1 MVDLTSAMLGGGLL
15 ALAGAALMFALV
27 IILILYLYAAF
38 ALMAIA
44 KRTKTKDGWLAF
56 IPIANIYLMTQIAGL
71 SGWWTLAI
79 FAGLIPMIGT
89 LAVLAAMIY
98 FWYLIAEKCKRPGWW
113 GILFIIPI
121 VNLVV
126 IGILAWGKK

>member
-1 MVDLTSAMLGGGLL
+1 MVDLTSAMLGGGLF

-27 IILILYLYAAF
+27 VILAVYIYSAL
-38 ALMAIA
+38 ALMTIA
-44 KRTKTKDGWLAF
+44 NKTKTKNSWLAF

-71 SGWWTLAI
+71 SGLWTLVI
-79 FAGLIPMIGT
+79 LAGFIPVIGT
-89 LAVLAAMIY
+89 MAVLAAMVY

-126 IGILAWGKK
+126 MGILAWGKK